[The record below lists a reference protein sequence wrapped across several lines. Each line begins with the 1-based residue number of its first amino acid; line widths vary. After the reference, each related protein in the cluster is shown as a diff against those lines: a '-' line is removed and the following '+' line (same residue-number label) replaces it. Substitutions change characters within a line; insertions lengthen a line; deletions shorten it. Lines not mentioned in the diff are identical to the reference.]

1 MKEIYGI
8 KKVTKKDG
16 SEESYWTRI
25 GIAHE
30 NKDGSL
36 NCYLDY
42 VPVGQGIAINIR
54 DKKEK
59 QHGTEKDN
67 TDF

>member
-8 KKVTKKDG
+8 KKVESKGQEK
-16 SEESYWTRI
+16 SYWTRI

-36 NCYLDY
+36 NCYFDY
-42 VPVGQGIAINIR
+42 LPSNGNITVQIR
-54 DKKEK
+54 NKKEK
-59 QHGTEKDN
+59 QDGNEKEN
-67 TDF
+67 VDF